1 MFPSCK
7 ETKST
12 TAGASQIFTVTRRES
27 VRTASGGRY
36 NGSRRVRDSRSW
48 LSAWTNNVSRLL
60 IIDDDAELCEMLEAY
75 LQSQGFQV
83 ESVNRAAD
91 GIEQALTGR
100 HALVVLDVM
109 LPGLNGFDV
118 LKQIRARSNVP
129 VLMLTARGD
138 EVDRIVGLEIGAD
151 DYLPKPFNPRELV
164 ARIRAVLRRAE
175 VALAR
180 PGNDQD
186 LGLLSVDDIEM
197 DVGARSVCVDGRGIE
212 LTCAEFDLLKMLL
225 QSAGRT
231 VSRKEIARTVLG
243 RHLNPFDR
251 SVDVHISSL
260 RRKLGQP
267 DGEGERI
274 RTIRAVGYLYARRGK
289 PS

>member
-1 MFPSCK
+1 M
-7 ETKST
+7 
-12 TAGASQIFTVTRRES
+12 
-27 VRTASGGRY
+27 
-36 NGSRRVRDSRSW
+36 D
-48 LSAWTNNVSRLL
+48 RLL
-60 IIDDDAELCEMLEAY
+60 IIDDDAELCEMLKDY

-83 ESVNRAAD
+83 VSVNGAVN
-91 GIEQALTGR
+91 GIEQALTGH

-109 LPGLNGFDV
+109 LPGMNGFEV
-118 LKQIRARSNVP
+118 LKQIRAKSNVP

-175 VALAR
+175 VALAQS
-180 PGNDQD
+180 GEAQD
-186 LGLLSVDDIEM
+186 TAVLSVDDIEI
-197 DVGARSVCVDGRGIE
+197 DVGARSVRVDGLEIE

-225 QSAGRT
+225 LSAGRT
-231 VSRKEIARTVLG
+231 VSRKEIARAVLG
-243 RHLNPFDR
+243 RHLHPFDR

-260 RRKLGQP
+260 RRKLGPLQ
-267 DGEGERI
+267 GGGERI
-274 RTIRAVGYLYARRGK
+274 RTIRAIGYLYARPGK